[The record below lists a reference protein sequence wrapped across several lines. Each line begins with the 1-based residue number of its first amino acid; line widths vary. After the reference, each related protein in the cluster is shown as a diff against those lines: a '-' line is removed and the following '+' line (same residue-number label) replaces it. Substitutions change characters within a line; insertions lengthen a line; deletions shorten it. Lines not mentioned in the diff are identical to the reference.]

1 MVARQ
6 VSPTTT
12 GQRPSG
18 RSIMPFLGF
27 EGPAGTGKTHRLI
40 EAVRVKA
47 GELQM
52 QPHNRILPLTFLQ
65 GSRRRLEEPLAQ
77 PAATH
82 GRLTSMPNDPFP
94 NPFLPK
100 TPHCP

>member
-52 QPHNRILPLTFLQ
+52 QPHNRILALTFMH
-65 GSRRRLEEPLAQ
+65 GSRRRLEERLAQ
-77 PAATH
+77 PAETR
-82 GRLTSMPNDPFP
+82 GRVTWLKIDTRKRVGEGKSVSV
-94 NPFLPK
+94 
-100 TPHCP
+100 T